1 VLPALAN
8 IPRSPSDWQLW
19 AFDHRDSHD
28 RIRAAIL
35 SKFNNALADHQIEPI
50 NPNDVVTFLDNN
62 STLHDDMNRL
72 LSLPGSDIQD
82 VDFKDDKQLEAWIK
96 LHYVEHYNAENVL
109 GI

>member
-8 IPRSPSDWQLW
+8 TPRSPSEWLRW
-19 AFDHRDSHD
+19 SFDHRDSHD

-35 SKFNNALADHQIEPI
+35 ARMGTMLADHQVEPI
-50 NPNDVVTFLDNN
+50 NPNDTVSFLNNN
-62 STLHDDMNRL
+62 STLHNDMNRAL
-72 LSLPGSDIQD
+72 GQPGSDIQD

-96 LHYVEHYNAENVL
+96 LHYVEHYNAETVL